1 MTVIFVITK
10 NKYFNVIEET
20 VQTMCMDFI
29 NDNVW
34 CIIDCLYQIVP
45 DMFLYISMID
55 SGNKYT
61 TCYSSVVMMNF
72 KIVYVREV
80 LKIFRYTIIPPLVRC
95 REHFITPHIIPSSGL
110 YCKDYHVICLPP
122 QLDDVVHPGCTPMTY
137 LPACYVLTTLCQLD
151 CGWFSRH
158 AGDNNSL

>member
-20 VQTMCMDFI
+20 AQTMCMDFI
-29 NDNVW
+29 NDIVW

-45 DMFLYISMID
+45 DMFLCINMID

-61 TCYSSVVMMNF
+61 TCFSSVPVVMMNF

-80 LKIFRYTIIPPLVRC
+80 LKIFR
-95 REHFITPHIIPSSGL
+95 
-110 YCKDYHVICLPP
+110 
-122 QLDDVVHPGCTPMTY
+122 
-137 LPACYVLTTLCQLD
+137 
-151 CGWFSRH
+151 
-158 AGDNNSL
+158 